1 MDSDSDIP
9 EPPLLLPHL
18 AGPLGHSS
26 SGLKLLTPAQKLRK
40 KELRDELHRLKLLE
54 DEYREEY
61 NRKKDE
67 WTSSHKELVD
77 QLAALDESYKT
88 EIEPDEK
95 RLADVED
102 AGVVIPEGVLPPT
115 RDLTEGQKLRK
126 KELREEI
133 TRLKELEREHHEA
146 LQIKTEQWDTARK
159 ALVDALE
166 RHDSERQESFAPDY
180 KLSKELD
187 EKIKSAVSEIKGL
200 V

>member
-1 MDSDSDIP
+1 M
-9 EPPLLLPHL
+9 LPVTR
-18 AGPLGHSS
+18 
-26 SGLKLLTPAQKLRK
+26 LLTPAQKPRK

-54 DEYREEY
+54 DE
-61 NRKKDE
+61 
-67 WTSSHKELVD
+67 WISSRKELVD

-146 LQIKTEQWDTARK
+146 LQVKTEQWDTARR
-159 ALVDALE
+159 ALVATLE

-187 EKIKSAVSEIKGL
+187 EKIKSAVSEIGSRVKD
-200 V
+200 